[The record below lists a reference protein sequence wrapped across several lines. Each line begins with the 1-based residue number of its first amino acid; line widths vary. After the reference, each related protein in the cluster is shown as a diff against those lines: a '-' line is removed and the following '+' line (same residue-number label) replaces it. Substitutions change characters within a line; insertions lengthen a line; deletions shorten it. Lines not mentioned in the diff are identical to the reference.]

1 MRLTPLA
8 DLMSA
13 SEHLLPQEQM
23 SIIFTAPVVDVAVAM
38 CRLLEQFFAR
48 KKSLAHTRPKRNKKY
63 HNYYIDIPSPNNYF
77 GDMKKMARTALGENI
92 IRLRKKRGIKQVE
105 LIELAMTSS
114 VAGIEAGSTPDP
126 RISSVL
132 AIARVLRVK
141 VEDLVADVATKS

>member
-1 MRLTPLA
+1 M
-8 DLMSA
+8 
-13 SEHLLPQEQM
+13 
-23 SIIFTAPVVDVAVAM
+23 
-38 CRLLEQFFAR
+38 
-48 KKSLAHTRPKRNKKY
+48 
-63 HNYYIDIPSPNNYF
+63 
-77 GDMKKMARTALGENI
+77 
-92 IRLRKKRGIKQVE
+92 E